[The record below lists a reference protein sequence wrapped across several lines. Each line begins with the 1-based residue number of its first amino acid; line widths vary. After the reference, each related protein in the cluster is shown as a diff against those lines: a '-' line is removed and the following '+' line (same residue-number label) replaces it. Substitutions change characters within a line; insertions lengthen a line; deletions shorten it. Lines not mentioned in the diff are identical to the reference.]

1 MNPRPDVLNPRP
13 DLLNPRPDLLSAR
26 PAGPG
31 LKTPPI
37 LPIIE

>member
-26 PAGPG
+26 TAGPG

>member
-13 DLLNPRPDLLSAR
+13 DLLNARPDLLSAR

-37 LPIIE
+37 LPNIE